1 MMAPVRSSAS
11 AIWLLARLRLLRLLN
26 MTGALR
32 FGKAANSK
40 SRNASQGKRSSRWV
54 LALLVGMGM
63 LFSFT
68 HVARTSVLNLHCK
81 IDMPGTC
88 AALAK
93 AHSVERMTEAA
104 AGHLHAAHFS
114 AALAAAMTLMLLLM
128 WLVAF
133 LMPLG
138 SRELAQQDWDLEW
151 LVTLPIRRGTLLW
164 ARVLERSIANP
175 IGVLALGPL
184 CVVLAW
190 YGNHGW
196 ASLVLGTAVALPLL
210 MLAAMMRTLADTGL
224 RLSLPASQLRNLQ
237 ALASILSMPLMYV
250 GISYSMWS
258 NNSFTVDWARGFPAW
273 TLWTPPGLAVQVL
286 TAPTAAGAAQAAALL
301 LAQTALLLMV
311 GMALLHRQLRH
322 GVVASG
328 AREAANASASAR
340 RRAQARQ
347 ARAAEADHAASP
359 PPAGISDRA
368 ANAGDAAR
376 SAGTNAAA
384 AADAAG
390 APASAPRTRWRI
402 GTILQR
408 RELMLLGRDRNFLA
422 QSLLIPVVIIV
433 SQLLVSGQLSSI
445 TLLGQNQQLMA
456 VIAFGIG
463 SYVLL
468 LSAFQAI
475 NTEGN
480 ALWMLYTFP
489 HRIDSMLKEKAQLWT
504 ALAALYPLLI
514 FVTGLYFTP
523 DFNWRLLWWF
533 AVVMAGIPVYALIA
547 VSLGVFASDPHAQE
561 TQARVRPT
569 YAYLYMMLSSL
580 YIFGLYATSWL
591 QTVAIMILTA
601 SLALALWQKA
611 RDELPYLLDPAA
623 APPARV
629 ALSDGLIAA
638 TLFFVLQLI
647 IGMVLRGG
655 SSGGGSL
662 RSSVL
667 AFVCAGAIVYLLMRY
682 LYWRHK
688 TAGVP
693 AVLNTQH
700 HKGMAAAAGHAAVT
714 SLAGA
719 AAACA
724 FGAAYMW
731 LLRDT
736 PWWPR
741 HAPSAATLRLLLPL
755 TVLAAPL
762 FEEFIFR
769 GLIFGGLRRMAG
781 ALPAALASA
790 ALFAIVHPPL
800 AMVPVFVLGL
810 CAAWAYG
817 RSKSL
822 LAPMLVHA
830 AYNAMV
836 LGAQAAL

>member
-1 MMAPVRSSAS
+1 MKAPAPSAAK

-26 MTGALR
+26 MTGPLR
-32 FGKAANSK
+32 FGKGANIRSRAASH
-40 SRNASQGKRSSRWV
+40 GKRNSRWL
-54 LALLVGMGM
+54 LAALVGLGM

-68 HVARTSVLNLHCK
+68 HIARTSVLNLHCK
-81 IDMPGTC
+81 IDLPDAC

-93 AHSVERMTEAA
+93 THSVERMTETAA
-104 AGHLHAAHFS
+104 AHLHAAHVS
-114 AALAAAMTLMLLLM
+114 PALAAALTLVMLLM
-128 WLVAF
+128 WLVGF

-151 LVTLPIRRGTLLW
+151 LVTLPVRRGTLLW
-164 ARVLERSIANP
+164 ARVLERSVANP
-175 IGVLALGPL
+175 VGLLALGPL
-184 CVVLAW
+184 CMVLAW
-190 YGNHGW
+190 YGNYGW
-196 ASLVLGTAVALPLL
+196 ASLLLGAAVALPML

-258 NNSFTVDWARGFPAW
+258 NNSFTLDWARSFPAW
-273 TLWTPPGLAVQVL
+273 TLWTPPGLAVQAL
-286 TAPTAAGAAQAAALL
+286 TATTATAAAQAGALL
-301 LAQTALLLMV
+301 LAQTAALLAA

-328 AREAANASASAR
+328 ARESANTRAGAAGRAAHAPGAVRNAGIG
-340 RRAQARQ
+340 
-347 ARAAEADHAASP
+347 AAEAAC
-359 PPAGISDRA
+359 
-368 ANAGDAAR
+368 
-376 SAGTNAAA
+376 
-384 AADAAG
+384 AG
-390 APASAPRTRWRI
+390 AAVPAPVSVPPSRWRI

-489 HRIDSMLKEKAQLWT
+489 RRIDSLLKEKAQLWT

-514 FVTGLYFTP
+514 FATGLYFTP
-523 DFNWRLLWWF
+523 NFNWRLLWWF

-580 YIFGLYATSWL
+580 YIFALYAVSWL

-647 IGMVLRGG
+647 VGLMLRGG
-655 SSGGGSL
+655 RSGSGSGGAGL
-662 RSSVL
+662 EDSVF
-667 AFVCAGAIVYLLMRY
+667 AFVCAGATVYLLMRY

-688 TAGVP
+688 TAGIP
-693 AVLNTQH
+693 AILNAQQH
-700 HKGMAAAAGHAAVT
+700 GGKAAAARHAAIT
-714 SLAGA
+714 SVAGA

-724 FGAAYMW
+724 FGTAYMW

-736 PWWPR
+736 SWWPAR
-741 HAPSAATLRLLLPL
+741 TPSAATLRLLLPL

-769 GLIFGGLRRMAG
+769 GLIFGGLRRLMG
-781 ALPAALASA
+781 ALPAAAGSA

-810 CAAWAYG
+810 CAAWAYE

-830 AYNAMV
+830 AYNALV
-836 LGAQAAL
+836 LGVQAAL

>member
-1 MMAPVRSSAS
+1 MTAPAPSAAK

-40 SRNASQGKRSSRWV
+40 SRAASHGKRNSRWL
-54 LALLVGMGM
+54 LATLVGLGM
-63 LFSFT
+63 LSSFT

-81 IDMPGTC
+81 IDLPGAC

-93 AHSVERMTEAA
+93 THSVERMTETAA
-104 AGHLHAAHFS
+104 AHLHAAHVS
-114 AALAAAMTLMLLLM
+114 PALAAALTLVMLLM
-128 WLVAF
+128 WLVGF

-151 LVTLPIRRGTLLW
+151 LVTLPVRRGTLLW
-164 ARVLERSIANP
+164 ARVLERSVANP
-175 IGVLALGPL
+175 VGLLALGPL
-184 CVVLAW
+184 CMVLAW
-190 YGNHGW
+190 YGNRGW
-196 ASLVLGTAVALPLL
+196 ASLLLGAAVALPLL
-210 MLAAMMRTLADTGL
+210 MLAATMRTLADTGL

-258 NNSFTVDWARGFPAW
+258 NNSFTLDWARSFPAW
-273 TLWTPPGLAVQVL
+273 TLWTPPGLAVQAL
-286 TAPTAAGAAQAAALL
+286 TAATATAAAQAGALL
-301 LAQTALLLMV
+301 LAQTAVLLMA
-311 GMALLHRQLRH
+311 GMALLQRQLRH

-328 AREAANASASAR
+328 ARESANTRTRASAAG
-340 RRAQARQ
+340 
-347 ARAAEADHAASP
+347 RAAP
-359 PPAGISDRA
+359 
-368 ANAGDAAR
+368 
-376 SAGTNAAA
+376 
-384 AADAAG
+384 
-390 APASAPRTRWRI
+390 APAPPSRWRI

-408 RELMLLGRDRNFLA
+408 RELMLLSRDRNFLA
-422 QSLLIPVVIIV
+422 QSLLIPLVIIV

-489 HRIDSMLKEKAQLWT
+489 RHIDSLLKEKAQLWA

-514 FVTGLYFTP
+514 FATGLYFTP

-533 AVVMAGIPVYALIA
+533 VVVMAGIPVYALIA

-580 YIFGLYATSWL
+580 YIFALYAVSWL

-647 IGMVLRGG
+647 VGLVLRGG
-655 SSGGGSL
+655 RSGSGNGSGGAGL
-662 RSSVL
+662 EDSVF
-667 AFVCAGAIVYLLMRY
+667 AFVCAGATVYLLMRY

-688 TAGVP
+688 TAGIP
-693 AVLNTQH
+693 AILNAQQH
-700 HKGMAAAAGHAAVT
+700 GGKAAAARHAAIT

-724 FGAAYMW
+724 FGTAYMW

-736 PWWPR
+736 AWWPAR
-741 HAPSAATLRLLLPL
+741 TPSAATLRLLLPL

-769 GLIFGGLRRMAG
+769 GLIFGGLRRLMG
-781 ALPAALASA
+781 ALPAAAGSA

-810 CAAWAYG
+810 CAAWAYE

-830 AYNAMV
+830 AYNALV
-836 LGAQAAL
+836 LGVQAAL

>member
-1 MMAPVRSSAS
+1 MNAPSPAK
-11 AIWLLARLRLLRLLN
+11 AIWLLARLRLLRLFN

-40 SRNASQGKRSSRWV
+40 SRAASQGKRSSRWL
-54 LALLVGMGM
+54 LAALVGFGM
-63 LFSFT
+63 LYSFT
-68 HVARTSVLNLHCK
+68 HIARTSLLNLHCK
-81 IDMPGTC
+81 IDMPGAC

-93 AHSVERMTEAA
+93 SQSVGAMTETASA
-104 AGHLHAAHFS
+104 HLHAAPFS
-114 AALAAAMTLMLLLM
+114 PALAAAMTLMLLMM

-151 LVTLPIRRGTLLW
+151 LVTLPVRRGALLW
-164 ARVLERSIANP
+164 ARVLERSVANP

-190 YGNHGW
+190 YGKHGW
-196 ASLVLGTAVALPLL
+196 LALPLGALAALPLL
-210 MLAAMMRTLADTGL
+210 VLAAMMRTLADTGL

-250 GISYSMWS
+250 GMSYAMWS
-258 NNSFTVDWARGFPAW
+258 NNSFTLDWARSFPAW
-273 TLWTPPGLAVQVL
+273 TLWTPPGLAVRML
-286 TAPTAAGAAQAAALL
+286 TASSAAGAAQAAALL
-301 LAQTALLLMV
+301 LAQTGLLLAA

-328 AREAANASASAR
+328 AREAASAS
-340 RRAQARQ
+340 RRAQASR
-347 ARAAEADHAASP
+347 ARAAAQVEAQAEAQ
-359 PPAGISDRA
+359 
-368 ANAGDAAR
+368 
-376 SAGTNAAA
+376 
-384 AADAAG
+384 AG
-390 APASAPRTRWRI
+390 APASRWRI

-408 RELMLLGRDRNFLA
+408 RELMLLSRDRNFLA
-422 QSLLIPVVIIV
+422 QSLLIPVVIIA

-489 HRIDSMLKEKAQLWT
+489 RRIDGMLREKAQLWT

-514 FVTGLYFTP
+514 FATGLYFTP

-569 YAYLYMMLSSL
+569 YAYLYMMLCSL
-580 YIFGLYATSWL
+580 YIFGLYAASWL
-591 QTVAIMILTA
+591 QTVAIMILTG

-638 TLFFVLQLI
+638 TLFFVLQLLV
-647 IGMVLRGG
+647 GLALRGRSGASGAASQLG
-655 SSGGGSL
+655 SG
-662 RSSVL
+662 VI
-667 AFVCAGAIVYLLMRY
+667 AFVCAGAVVYLLMRY

-693 AVLNTQH
+693 AMLNARH
-700 HKGMAAAAGHAAVT
+700 HGGAAAAVRHAAVT

-741 HAPSAATLRLLLPL
+741 SAPSAATLRMLLPL

-769 GLIFGGLRRMAG
+769 GLIFGGLRRLAG

-810 CAAWAYG
+810 CAAWAYE

-836 LGAQAAL
+836 LGVQAAL

>member
-1 MMAPVRSSAS
+1 MKPPSQAT

-40 SRNASQGKRSSRWV
+40 SRAASQGKRSSRWL
-54 LALLVGMGM
+54 LAALVGLGM
-63 LFSFT
+63 LYSFT
-68 HVARTSVLNLHCK
+68 HIARTSLLNLHCK
-81 IDMPGTC
+81 IDMPGAC

-93 AHSVERMTEAA
+93 AHSVGSMTETASA
-104 AGHLHAAHFS
+104 HLHAAHFS
-114 AALAAAMTLMLLLM
+114 TALAAAMTLMMLMM
-128 WLVAF
+128 WLVAL

-151 LVTLPIRRGTLLW
+151 LVTLPVRRGALLW
-164 ARVLERSIANP
+164 ARVLERSVANP

-190 YGNHGW
+190 YGKHGW
-196 ASLVLGTAVALPLL
+196 LALPLGILAALPLL

-258 NNSFTVDWARGFPAW
+258 NNSFTLEWARSFPAW
-273 TLWTPPGLAVQVL
+273 TLWTPPGLAVQML
-286 TAPTAAGAAQAAALL
+286 TAPVAASAAQAAALL
-301 LAQTALLLMV
+301 LAQTAVLLAA

-328 AREAANASASAR
+328 AREAAKASTRATANAGTG
-340 RRAQARQ
+340 RAQAGP
-347 ARAAEADHAASP
+347 APEAAS
-359 PPAGISDRA
+359 AT
-368 ANAGDAAR
+368 R
-376 SAGTNAAA
+376 SG
-384 AADAAG
+384 
-390 APASAPRTRWRI
+390 WRI

-408 RELMLLGRDRNFLA
+408 RELMLLSRDRNFLA
-422 QSLLIPVVIIV
+422 QSLLIPVVIIA

-489 HRIDSMLKEKAQLWT
+489 RRIDSMLREKAQLWT

-514 FVTGLYFTP
+514 FAAGLYFTP

-533 AVVMAGIPVYALIA
+533 VVVMAGIPIYALIA

-580 YIFGLYATSWL
+580 YIFALYATSWL

-638 TLFFVLQLI
+638 TLFFVLQLLV
-647 IGMVLRGG
+647 GLMLRGG
-655 SSGGGSL
+655 SGSGGNLATG
-662 RSSVL
+662 VI

-693 AVLNTQH
+693 AVLNTQRH
-700 HKGMAAAAGHAAVT
+700 GGAAAAARHALIT
-714 SLAGA
+714 SVAGA

-741 HAPSAATLRLLLPL
+741 HAPPAATLRALLPL

-769 GLIFGGLRRMAG
+769 GLIFGGLRRLAG
-781 ALPAALASA
+781 ALPAAAGSA
-790 ALFAIVHPPL
+790 LLFAIVHPPL
-800 AMVPVFVLGL
+800 AMVPVLVLGL
-810 CAAWAYG
+810 CAAWAYE

-836 LGAQAAL
+836 LGVQAAL

>member
-1 MMAPVRSSAS
+1 MTAPARSSAS
-11 AIWLLARLRLLRLLN
+11 AIWLLARLRLLRLIN
-26 MTGALR
+26 MSGALR

-40 SRNASQGKRSSRWV
+40 SRKASRGKRSSRWV

-68 HVARTSVLNLHCK
+68 HIARTSVLNLHCK
-81 IDMPGTC
+81 LDTPGPC

-104 AGHLHAAHFS
+104 AGHLHATHFS
-114 AALAAAMTLMLLLM
+114 PALAAAMTLMVLLM
-128 WLVAF
+128 WLVGF

-196 ASLVLGTAVALPLL
+196 ASPLLGAAMALPLL

-258 NNSFTVDWARGFPAW
+258 NDSFTVDWARNFPAW
-273 TLWTPPGLAVQVL
+273 SLWTPPGLAVQAL
-286 TAPTAAGAAQAAALL
+286 TASAAAGAAQAAALL
-301 LAQTALLLMV
+301 LAQTALLLV
-311 GMALLHRQLRH
+311 AGMALLRHQLRH

-328 AREAANASASAR
+328 ARESAKASASASAR
-340 RRAQARQ
+340 RLAQADQ
-347 ARAAEADHAASP
+347 AGHTAPSSP
-359 PPAGISDRA
+359 AI
-368 ANAGDAAR
+368 
-376 SAGTNAAA
+376 
-384 AADAAG
+384 
-390 APASAPRTRWRI
+390 APRWRI

-445 TLLGQNQQLMA
+445 TLLGQDQQLMA

-468 LSAFQAI
+468 LSAFQAV

-489 HRIDSMLKEKAQLWT
+489 RRIDSMLKEKAQLWT

-514 FVTGLYFTP
+514 FATGLYFTP
-523 DFNWRLLWWF
+523 DFNWRLLWWIV
-533 AVVMAGIPVYALIA
+533 VVMAGIPVYALIA
-547 VSLGVFASDPHAQE
+547 ISLGVFASDPHAQE

-580 YIFGLYATSWL
+580 YIFGLYASSWL

-647 IGMVLRGG
+647 VGLVLRGG
-655 SSGGGSL
+655 GSGGIAGGSL

-667 AFVCAGAIVYLLMRY
+667 AFVCAGAIVYLLMRH

-693 AVLNTQH
+693 AILNSQH
-700 HKGMAAAAGHAAVT
+700 HKGLAAAAGHAAIT
-714 SLAGA
+714 GLAAA

-724 FGAAYMW
+724 FGAAYLW

-741 HAPSAATLRLLLPL
+741 RPPSADTLRLLLPL

-781 ALPAALASA
+781 ALPAALGSA

-810 CAAWAYG
+810 CAAWAYE

-836 LGAQAAL
+836 LGVQAAL

>member
-1 MMAPVRSSAS
+1 MTAPVRSSAS
-11 AIWLLARLRLLRLLN
+11 AIWLLARLRLLRLIN

-40 SRNASQGKRSSRWV
+40 SRSASQGKRSSRWL

-68 HVARTSVLNLHCK
+68 HIARSSVLNLHCK
-81 IDMPGTC
+81 IDTPATC
-88 AALAK
+88 AAMAR
-93 AHSVERMTEAA
+93 AHSVESMVEAA
-104 AGHLHAAHFS
+104 ADGLHAAHFS
-114 AALAAAMTLMLLLM
+114 PALAAAMTLMVLLM
-128 WLVAF
+128 WLVGF

-175 IGVLALGPL
+175 VGVLALGPL

-190 YGNHGW
+190 YGNYGW
-196 ASLVLGTAVALPLL
+196 ASPLLGAAMALPLL

-258 NNSFTVDWARGFPAW
+258 NNSFTVDWARSFPAW
-273 TLWTPPGLAVQVL
+273 SLWTPPGLAVQAL
-286 TAPTAAGAAQAAALL
+286 TAPSAAGAGQAAALL
-301 LAQTALLLMV
+301 LAQTALLLMA
-311 GMALLHRQLRH
+311 GMALLRRQLRH

-328 AREAANASASAR
+328 AREAATAGATAS
-340 RRAQARQ
+340 RRAQAR
-347 ARAAEADHAASP
+347 AAAADAPS
-359 PPAGISDRA
+359 
-368 ANAGDAAR
+368 AAR
-376 SAGTNAAA
+376 SAGTDAATA
-384 AADAAG
+384 GADAN
-390 APASAPRTRWRI
+390 APAPSPASRWRI

-475 NTEGN
+475 NNEGN

-489 HRIDSMLKEKAQLWT
+489 RRIDSMLKEKAQLWT

-514 FVTGLYFTP
+514 FATGLYFTP
-523 DFNWRLLWWF
+523 DFNWRLLWWV

-580 YIFGLYATSWL
+580 YIFGLYASTWL

-638 TLFFVLQLI
+638 TLFFVLQLV
-647 IGMVLRGG
+647 IGLVLRGG
-655 SSGGGSL
+655 SLGGSLGGSGGGLQSG
-662 RSSVL
+662 VL
-667 AFVCAGAIVYLLMRY
+667 AFACAGAIVYLLMRY
-682 LYWRHK
+682 LYWRHQ
-688 TAGVP
+688 TTGVP
-693 AVLNTQH
+693 AVLNARH
-700 HKGMAAAAGHAAVT
+700 HQGMASAAGHAAT
-714 SLAGA
+714 ASLAGA

-724 FGAAYMW
+724 FGAAYLW

-741 HAPSAATLRLLLPL
+741 HAPSSATLRLLLPL

-781 ALPAALASA
+781 ALPAALGSA

-810 CAAWAYG
+810 CTAWAYE

-836 LGAQAAL
+836 LGVQAAL

>member
-1 MMAPVRSSAS
+1 MTAPVRSSAS

-32 FGKAANSK
+32 FGKAANSR
-40 SRNASQGKRSSRWV
+40 SRGASQGKRSSRWV

-68 HVARTSVLNLHCK
+68 HIARTSVLNLHCK

-88 AALAK
+88 AALAQ

-104 AGHLHAAHFS
+104 SGHLHAAHFS
-114 AALAAAMTLMLLLM
+114 PALGAAMTLMLLLM

-258 NNSFTVDWARGFPAW
+258 NNSFTLDWARNFPAW
-273 TLWTPPGLAVQVL
+273 TLWTPPGLAVQAL
-286 TAPTAAGAAQAAALL
+286 TAPTTAGAAQAAALL
-301 LAQTALLLMV
+301 LAQTALLLMA

-328 AREAANASASAR
+328 AREAASASAR

-347 ARAAEADHAASP
+347 ARAAEADHAAF

-368 ANAGDAAR
+368 ADAGVAAQ
-376 SAGTNAAA
+376 SAGANAAA

-489 HRIDSMLKEKAQLWT
+489 RRIDSMLKEKAQLWT

-514 FVTGLYFTP
+514 FATGLYFTP

-533 AVVMAGIPVYALIA
+533 VVVMAGIPVYALIA

-561 TQARVRPT
+561 THARVRPT

-591 QTVAIMILTA
+591 QTLAIMILTA

-638 TLFFVLQLI
+638 TLFFVLQLL
-647 IGMVLRGG
+647 IGLALRGG
-655 SSGGGSL
+655 SGGSAGGGSL

-700 HKGMAAAAGHAAVT
+700 HKGMAAAASHATVT

-810 CAAWAYG
+810 CAAWAYE

-836 LGAQAAL
+836 LGVQAAL